1 MNSTEMRKN
10 LESDIQNLN
19 GLILE
24 NKPNDEIA
32 KLLHDISE
40 NVSKLNLMLTNE
52 DFAILRATERPMYTA
67 IMVLEMNRITL
78 GQDKENGKYMLVDG
92 KKIIDLAAFNR
103 FCEPQKISNE
113 SGWIY
118 RADNMARLLS
128 AYATAELGGDWKELL
143 NVYRL
148 NKHTERTQEKNPVS
162 KKTLT
167 RELQSLVDAIIFI
180 DNGKKENQIKVTS
193 QDIAF
198 MVLTAC
204 KAGKKP
210 KTVVMPKGNT
220 IIKLVVQVIN
230 RILKG
235 DSYEVL
241 YDRNK

>member
-10 LESDIQNLN
+10 IESDIQNLN

-32 KLLHDISE
+32 VLLHGVSE
-40 NVSKLNLMLTNE
+40 NVSKLNLMLMNE
-52 DFAILRATERPMYTA
+52 EFSVLRASDKPMYNA
-67 IMVLEMNRITL
+67 IMALEVSRITL

-92 KKIIDLAAFNR
+92 KRIIDLAAFNR

-113 SGWIY
+113 SGWVY

>member
-1 MNSTEMRKN
+1 MNSIEMRKN

-32 KLLHDISE
+32 VLLHGVSE
-40 NVSKLNLMLTNE
+40 NVSKLNLMVMNE
-52 DFAILRATERPMYTA
+52 EFAVLRASDKPMYNA
-67 IMVLEMNRITL
+67 IMALEVSKITL

-92 KKIIDLAAFNR
+92 KKIIDLAAFDR
-103 FCEPQKISNE
+103 FCAPKKISNE

-204 KAGKKP
+204 KAGKQP

>member
-24 NKPNDEIA
+24 NKPNDDIA

-92 KKIIDLAAFNR
+92 KKIIDLAAFDR
-103 FCEPQKISNE
+103 FCAPKKISNE
-113 SGWIY
+113 SGWVY

-204 KAGKKP
+204 KAGKQP

>member
-32 KLLHDISE
+32 KLLHSVSE
-40 NVSKLNLMLTNE
+40 NVSKLNLMLMNE
-52 DFAILRATERPMYTA
+52 EFSVLRASDRPMYNA
-67 IMVLEMNRITL
+67 IMALEMSKITL

-103 FCEPQKISNE
+103 FCEPKKISNE
-113 SGWIY
+113 SGWVY

-204 KAGKKP
+204 KAGKQP
-210 KTVVMPKGNT
+210 KTVAMPKGNT

>member
-24 NKPNDEIA
+24 NKSNDEIA
-32 KLLHDISE
+32 KRLHSVSE

>member
-1 MNSTEMRKN
+1 MNSIEMRKN
-10 LESDIQNLN
+10 IESDIQNLN

-92 KKIIDLAAFNR
+92 KKIIDLAAFDR
-103 FCEPQKISNE
+103 FCAPKKISNE
-113 SGWIY
+113 SGWVY

>member
-10 LESDIQNLN
+10 IESDIQNLN

-32 KLLHDISE
+32 KLLHDVSE

>member
-1 MNSTEMRKN
+1 MNSIEMRKN

-92 KKIIDLAAFNR
+92 KKIIDLAAFDR
-103 FCEPQKISNE
+103 FCAPKKISNE
-113 SGWIY
+113 SGWVY

>member
-24 NKPNDEIA
+24 NKSNDEIA
-32 KLLHDISE
+32 KLLHSVSE

-67 IMVLEMNRITL
+67 IMVLEMNKVTL

-113 SGWIY
+113 SGWVY

-210 KTVVMPKGNT
+210 KTVAMPKGNT

>member
-24 NKPNDEIA
+24 NKANDEIV
-32 KLLHDISE
+32 KLLHSVSE

-113 SGWIY
+113 SGWVY

>member
-24 NKPNDEIA
+24 NKSNDEIA
-32 KLLHDISE
+32 KLLHSVSE

-113 SGWIY
+113 SGWVY

-167 RELQSLVDAIIFI
+167 RELQSLVDAIIFK
-180 DNGKKENQIKVTS
+180 DNGKGQNEIKVTS

>member
-1 MNSTEMRKN
+1 MRKN

-24 NKPNDEIA
+24 NKSNDEIA
-32 KLLHDISE
+32 KLLHSVSE

-67 IMVLEMNRITL
+67 IMVLEMNRVTL

>member
-1 MNSTEMRKN
+1 MNSIEMRKN

-32 KLLHDISE
+32 VLLHSVSE
-40 NVSKLNLMLTNE
+40 NVSKLNLMLMNE

-92 KKIIDLAAFNR
+92 KKIIDLAAFDR
-103 FCEPQKISNE
+103 FCAPKKISNE
-113 SGWIY
+113 SGWVY

-210 KTVVMPKGNT
+210 KTVTMPKGNT

>member
-24 NKPNDEIA
+24 NKSNDEIA
-32 KLLHDISE
+32 KLLHSVSE
-40 NVSKLNLMLTNE
+40 NVSKLNLVLTNE

-113 SGWIY
+113 SGWVY

>member
-32 KLLHDISE
+32 KLLHSVSE
-40 NVSKLNLMLTNE
+40 NVSKLNLMLMNE
-52 DFAILRATERPMYTA
+52 EFSVLRASDKPMYNA
-67 IMVLEMNRITL
+67 IMALEMSKITL

-92 KKIIDLAAFNR
+92 KKIIDLAAFDR
-103 FCEPQKISNE
+103 FCEPKKISNE
-113 SGWIY
+113 SGWVY

>member
-32 KLLHDISE
+32 KLLHSVSE

-92 KKIIDLAAFNR
+92 KKIIDLAAFDR
-103 FCEPQKISNE
+103 FCAPKKISNE
-113 SGWIY
+113 SGWVY

-143 NVYRL
+143 NVYRM

>member
-32 KLLHDISE
+32 VLLHSVSE

-92 KKIIDLAAFNR
+92 KKIIDLAAFDR
-103 FCEPQKISNE
+103 FCEPKKISNE
-113 SGWIY
+113 SGWVY

-204 KAGKKP
+204 KAGKQP

>member
-10 LESDIQNLN
+10 IENDIQNLN

-32 KLLHDISE
+32 VLLHSVSE
-40 NVSKLNLMLTNE
+40 NVSKLNLMLMNE

-92 KKIIDLAAFNR
+92 KKIIDLAAFDR
-103 FCEPQKISNE
+103 FCAPKKISNE
-113 SGWIY
+113 SGWVY

>member
-32 KLLHDISE
+32 VLLHGVSE
-40 NVSKLNLMLTNE
+40 NVSKLNLMLMNE
-52 DFAILRATERPMYTA
+52 EFSVLRASDKPMYNA
-67 IMVLEMNRITL
+67 IMALEMNRITL

-113 SGWIY
+113 SGWVY

>member
-24 NKPNDEIA
+24 NKSNDEIA
-32 KLLHDISE
+32 KLLHSVSE

>member
-24 NKPNDEIA
+24 NKSNDEIA
-32 KLLHDISE
+32 KLLHDVSE
-40 NVSKLNLMLTNE
+40 NVSKLNLMLMNE
-52 DFAILRATERPMYTA
+52 EFSVLRASDKPMYNA
-67 IMVLEMNRITL
+67 IMALEVSKITL

-92 KKIIDLAAFNR
+92 KKIIDLAAFDR
-103 FCEPQKISNE
+103 FCEPKKISNE
-113 SGWIY
+113 SGWVY

>member
-24 NKPNDEIA
+24 NKTNDEIA
-32 KLLHDISE
+32 KLLHSVSE

-52 DFAILRATERPMYTA
+52 DFAILRETERPMYTA
-67 IMVLEMNRITL
+67 IMVLEMNRVTL

>member
-32 KLLHDISE
+32 KLLHSVSE

-52 DFAILRATERPMYTA
+52 DFSVLRASDKPMYNA
-67 IMVLEMNRITL
+67 IMALEMSKITL

>member
-24 NKPNDEIA
+24 NKSNDEIA
-32 KLLHDISE
+32 KLLHSVSE

-67 IMVLEMNRITL
+67 IMVLEMNKITL

-113 SGWIY
+113 SGWVY

>member
-32 KLLHDISE
+32 KLLHSVSE

-52 DFAILRATERPMYTA
+52 EFSVLRASDKPMYNA
-67 IMVLEMNRITL
+67 IMALEMSKITL

-241 YDRNK
+241 YNRNK

>member
-24 NKPNDEIA
+24 NKSNDEIA
-32 KLLHDISE
+32 KLLHSVSE

-67 IMVLEMNRITL
+67 IMVLEMNKVTL

>member
-24 NKPNDEIA
+24 NKSNDEIA
-32 KLLHDISE
+32 KLLHSVSE

-113 SGWIY
+113 SGWVY

-241 YDRNK
+241 YERNK

>member
-1 MNSTEMRKN
+1 MNSIEMRKN

-32 KLLHDISE
+32 VLLHSVSE

-67 IMVLEMNRITL
+67 IMVLEMNRVTL

-92 KKIIDLAAFNR
+92 KKIIDLAAFDR
-103 FCEPQKISNE
+103 FCAPKKISNE

-204 KAGKKP
+204 KAGKQP

>member
-24 NKPNDEIA
+24 NKSNDEIA
-32 KLLHDISE
+32 KLLHSVSE

-67 IMVLEMNRITL
+67 IMVLEMNKVTL

-113 SGWIY
+113 SGWVY

-210 KTVVMPKGNT
+210 KTVVMPKGST

>member
-1 MNSTEMRKN
+1 MNSIEMRKN

-32 KLLHDISE
+32 KLLYDISE
-40 NVSKLNLMLTNE
+40 NVSKLNLMLMNE
-52 DFAILRATERPMYTA
+52 EFSVLRASDKPMYNA
-67 IMVLEMNRITL
+67 IMALEVSKITL

-103 FCEPQKISNE
+103 FCEPKKISNE
-113 SGWIY
+113 SGWVY

>member
-32 KLLHDISE
+32 VLLHSVSE

-103 FCEPQKISNE
+103 FCEPKKISNE
-113 SGWIY
+113 SGWVY

-148 NKHTERTQEKNPVS
+148 KKHTERTQEKNPVS

-167 RELQSLVDAIIFI
+167 RELQSLVDASIFI

>member
-24 NKPNDEIA
+24 NKSNDEIA
-32 KLLHDISE
+32 KLLHDVSE

>member
-32 KLLHDISE
+32 VLLHSVSE

-67 IMVLEMNRITL
+67 IMVLEMNRVTL

-103 FCEPQKISNE
+103 FCEPKKISNE
-113 SGWIY
+113 SGWVY

-204 KAGKKP
+204 KAGKQP

>member
-24 NKPNDEIA
+24 NKSNDEIA
-32 KLLHDISE
+32 KLLHSVSE

-210 KTVVMPKGNT
+210 KTVVMPKGST

>member
-24 NKPNDEIA
+24 NKSNDEIA
-32 KLLHDISE
+32 KLLHSVSE
-40 NVSKLNLMLTNE
+40 NVSKLNLMLMNE

-113 SGWIY
+113 SGWVY

>member
-24 NKPNDEIA
+24 NKSNDEIA
-32 KLLHDISE
+32 KLLHSVSE
-40 NVSKLNLMLTNE
+40 NVSKLNLMLMNE

-92 KKIIDLAAFNR
+92 KKIIDLAAFDR

-113 SGWIY
+113 SGWVY

>member
-24 NKPNDEIA
+24 NKSNDEIA
-32 KLLHDISE
+32 KLLRSVSE

-67 IMVLEMNRITL
+67 IMVLEMNRVTL

>member
-24 NKPNDEIA
+24 NKSNDEIA
-32 KLLHDISE
+32 KLLHSVSE

-78 GQDKENGKYMLVDG
+78 GQDKENGKYMLIDG

>member
-24 NKPNDEIA
+24 NKSNDEIA
-32 KLLHDISE
+32 KLLHSVSE

-143 NVYRL
+143 NIYRL